1 MLDFSILDLHSGF
14 FQVELEETS
23 RTYTTFTTSP
33 CQFMFKRMAQGL
45 RNSPLTFQRLM
56 NSILSGLIGKSV
68 FCFFDDVNIASVFAG
83 SFSHTVS
90 RSVALSSCWLKD
102 QTQQM
107 FVFQTASQIYWS
119 QNR

>member
-1 MLDFSILDLHSGF
+1 MQYFALTLYLHSVF
-14 FQVELEETS
+14 FEVELEETS
-23 RTYTTFTTSP
+23 QPYTAFTTSSD
-33 CQFMFKRMAQGL
+33 QFMFKRMVQSL

-90 RSVALSSCWLKD
+90 RLA
-102 QTQQM
+102 
-107 FVFQTASQIYWS
+107 
-119 QNR
+119 